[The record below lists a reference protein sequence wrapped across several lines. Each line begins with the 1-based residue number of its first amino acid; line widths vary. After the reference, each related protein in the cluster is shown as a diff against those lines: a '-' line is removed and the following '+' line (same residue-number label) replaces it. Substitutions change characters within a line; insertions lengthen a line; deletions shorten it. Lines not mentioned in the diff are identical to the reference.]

1 MKKYYFAA
9 IFISLSVVIIFLFDY
24 FFGQDFVKENTY
36 RFIVVWLVIAFY
48 AGQFSTRF
56 PKE

>member
-1 MKKYYFAA
+1 MKRYTFAA
-9 IFISLSVVIIFLFDY
+9 IFISLSVGIIFLFDY
-24 FFGQDFVKENTY
+24 LFGQDFVKENTY

>member
-1 MKKYYFAA
+1 MKRYYFAA

>member
-1 MKKYYFAA
+1 MKRYFFAA
-9 IFISLSVVIIFLFDY
+9 IFISLSVAIIFLFDY

>member
-1 MKKYYFAA
+1 MKRHYFAGIFIALSVAA
-9 IFISLSVVIIFLFDY
+9 IFISDY
-24 FFGQDFVKENTY
+24 FFGQEFVKENTY
-36 RFIVVWLVIAFY
+36 RFIVIWLLIAFY

>member
-1 MKKYYFAA
+1 MKRYAFAA
-9 IFISLSVVIIFLFDY
+9 IFISLSVGIIFLFDY
-24 FFGQDFVKENTY
+24 LFGQDFVKENTY

>member
-1 MKKYYFAA
+1 MKRYSFAA
-9 IFISLSVVIIFLFDY
+9 IFISLSVGIIFLFDY
-24 FFGQDFVKENTY
+24 LFGQDFVKENTY
-36 RFIVVWLVIAFY
+36 RFIVIWLVIAFY

>member
-1 MKKYYFAA
+1 MKRYSFAA
-9 IFISLSVVIIFLFDY
+9 IFISLSVGIIFLFDY
-24 FFGQDFVKENTY
+24 LLGQDFVKENTY